1 MADVPSIDTLKVD
14 TIGAVRL
21 LTLNRSDKL
30 NAMDTALIDALIAA
44 LRSADADAAVGAIVL
59 AGAGRAFSA
68 GADIAEFKD
77 LPPEQRHRVEHRGAL
92 TASLQ
97 LFWPGLSRPVIAATQ
112 GHVLGGGCA
121 LALACDMV
129 VAAESSRFGYPEVK
143 RGILASSVTPNLAR
157 QVGTKA
163 AFELLV
169 RKSPADA
176 SGRAIPGTETA
187 TTLGF
192 PSLASVSKA
201 FRQTAGEKADLP
213 FMAATLAREL
223 RRAKTAWAAAR
234 PTLPRPA
241 CSLTAAFAPPVFL
254 PLRAVVLRRNDVF
267 AP

>member
-1 MADVPSIDTLKVD
+1 MADVPAIDSLKVD

-21 LTLNRSDKL
+21 LTLNRPDKL
-30 NAMDTALIDALIAA
+30 NAMDTVLIDALIAA
-44 LRSADADAAVGAIVL
+44 LRSADTDAAVGAIVL

-97 LFWPGLSRPVIAATQ
+97 LLLPGLSRPVIAATQ

-169 RKSPADA
+169 TGRSIDPA
-176 SGRAIPGTETA
+176 RALELGLINRIVADGQQVEAALELA
-187 TTLGF
+187 TGLAALPARALQATKRLFYRTLDVDF
-192 PSLASVSKA
+192 ARAMQLAHEA
-201 FRQTAGEKADLP
+201 HAEMRAEQRQP
-213 FMAATLAREL
+213 
-223 RRAKTAWAAAR
+223 
-234 PTLPRPA
+234 PA
-241 CSLTAAFAPPVFL
+241 P
-254 PLRAVVLRRNDVF
+254 
-267 AP
+267 

>member
-1 MADVPSIDTLKVD
+1 MADVPAIDSLKVD

-21 LTLNRSDKL
+21 LTLNRPDKL
-30 NAMDTALIDALIAA
+30 NAMDTVLIDALIAA

-97 LFWPGLSRPVIAATQ
+97 LLLPGLSRPVIAATQ

-169 RKSPADA
+169 TGRSIDPARALELGLINRIVPDGQQVEAALELAAGLAALPARALQATKRLFYRTLDA
-176 SGRAIPGTETA
+176 DFARAMQ
-187 TTLGF
+187 
-192 PSLASVSKA
+192 LAHEA
-201 FRQTAGEKADLP
+201 HAEMRAEHRQP
-213 FMAATLAREL
+213 
-223 RRAKTAWAAAR
+223 
-234 PTLPRPA
+234 PA
-241 CSLTAAFAPPVFL
+241 P
-254 PLRAVVLRRNDVF
+254 
-267 AP
+267 

>member
-1 MADVPSIDTLKVD
+1 MADVPAIDSLKVD

-21 LTLNRSDKL
+21 LTLNRPDKL

-77 LPPEQRHRVEHRGAL
+77 LPPEQRHRVEHRSAL

-97 LFWPGLSRPVIAATQ
+97 LLLPGLSRPVIAATQ

-169 RKSPADA
+169 TGRSIDPA
-176 SGRAIPGTETA
+176 RALELGLINRIVPDGQQVETA
-187 TTLGF
+187 LELAAGLAALPARALQATKRLFYRTLDADF
-192 PSLASVSKA
+192 ARAMQLAHEA
-201 FRQTAGEKADLP
+201 HAEMRAEHRQP
-213 FMAATLAREL
+213 
-223 RRAKTAWAAAR
+223 
-234 PTLPRPA
+234 PA
-241 CSLTAAFAPPVFL
+241 P
-254 PLRAVVLRRNDVF
+254 
-267 AP
+267 

>member
-1 MADVPSIDTLKVD
+1 MADVPAIDTLKVD

-21 LTLNRSDKL
+21 LTLNRPDKL

-97 LFWPGLSRPVIAATQ
+97 LLLPGLSRPVIAATQ

-169 RKSPADA
+169 TGRSIDPARALELGLINRIVPDGQQVEAALELAAGLAALPARALQATKRLFYRTLDA
-176 SGRAIPGTETA
+176 DFARAMQ
-187 TTLGF
+187 
-192 PSLASVSKA
+192 LAHEA
-201 FRQTAGEKADLP
+201 HAEMRAEHRQP
-213 FMAATLAREL
+213 
-223 RRAKTAWAAAR
+223 
-234 PTLPRPA
+234 PA
-241 CSLTAAFAPPVFL
+241 P
-254 PLRAVVLRRNDVF
+254 
-267 AP
+267 

>member
-1 MADVPSIDTLKVD
+1 MADVPAIDSLKVD

-21 LTLNRSDKL
+21 LTLNRPDKL

-97 LFWPGLSRPVIAATQ
+97 LLLPGLSRPVIAATQ

-169 RKSPADA
+169 TGRSIDPARALELGLINRIVPDGQQVEAALELAVGLAALPARALQATKRLFYRTLDA
-176 SGRAIPGTETA
+176 DFARAMQ
-187 TTLGF
+187 
-192 PSLASVSKA
+192 LAHEA
-201 FRQTAGEKADLP
+201 HAEMRAEHRQP
-213 FMAATLAREL
+213 
-223 RRAKTAWAAAR
+223 
-234 PTLPRPA
+234 PA
-241 CSLTAAFAPPVFL
+241 P
-254 PLRAVVLRRNDVF
+254 
-267 AP
+267 

>member
-1 MADVPSIDTLKVD
+1 MADVPAIDSLKVD
-14 TIGAVRL
+14 TVGSVRL
-21 LTLNRSDKL
+21 LTLNRPDKL
-30 NAMDTALIDALIAA
+30 NAMDTVLIEALIEALQA
-44 LRSADADAAVGAIVL
+44 ADADAAVGAIVL

-97 LFWPGLSRPVIAATQ
+97 LLLPGLSRPVVAATQ

-169 RKSPADA
+169 TGRSIDPA
-176 SGRAIPGTETA
+176 RAFE
-187 TTLGF
+187 LGLINRIV
-192 PSLASVSKA
+192 PDGQQVEAALELAASLAALPARALQATKRL
-201 FRQTAGEKADLP
+201 FYRTLDAD
-213 FMAATLAREL
+213 FARAMQLAHE
-223 RRAKTAWAAAR
+223 AHAEM
-234 PTLPRPA
+234 
-241 CSLTAAFAPPVFL
+241 
-254 PLRAVVLRRNDVF
+254 RAVPRHPP

>member
-1 MADVPSIDTLKVD
+1 MADVPAIDSLKVD

-21 LTLNRSDKL
+21 LTLNRPDKL

-97 LFWPGLSRPVIAATQ
+97 LLLPGLSRPVIAATQ

-169 RKSPADA
+169 TGRSIDPA
-176 SGRAIPGTETA
+176 RALELGLINRIVPDGQQVETA
-187 TTLGF
+187 LELAAGLAALPARALQATKRLFYRTLDADF
-192 PSLASVSKA
+192 ARAMQLAHEA
-201 FRQTAGEKADLP
+201 HAEMRAEHRQP
-213 FMAATLAREL
+213 
-223 RRAKTAWAAAR
+223 
-234 PTLPRPA
+234 PA
-241 CSLTAAFAPPVFL
+241 P
-254 PLRAVVLRRNDVF
+254 
-267 AP
+267 

>member
-1 MADVPSIDTLKVD
+1 MADVPAIESLKVD

-21 LTLNRSDKL
+21 LTLNRPDKL
-30 NAMDTALIDALIAA
+30 NAMDTVLIDALIEA

-97 LFWPGLSRPVIAATQ
+97 LLLPGLSRPVIAATQ

-169 RKSPADA
+169 TGRSIDPARALELGLINRIVPDGQQVEAAIELAAGLAALPARALQATKRLFYRTLDA
-176 SGRAIPGTETA
+176 DFARAMQLAHEAHAEMRATA
-187 TTLGF
+187 PQ
-192 PSLASVSKA
+192 PS
-201 FRQTAGEKADLP
+201 
-213 FMAATLAREL
+213 
-223 RRAKTAWAAAR
+223 
-234 PTLPRPA
+234 
-241 CSLTAAFAPPVFL
+241 AP
-254 PLRAVVLRRNDVF
+254 
-267 AP
+267 

>member
-1 MADVPSIDTLKVD
+1 MADVPAIDSLKVD

-21 LTLNRSDKL
+21 LTLNRPDKL
-30 NAMDTALIDALIAA
+30 NAMDTALIDALITA
-44 LRSADADAAVGAIVL
+44 LRLADADAAVGAIVL

-97 LFWPGLSRPVIAATQ
+97 LLLPGLSRPVIAATQ

-169 RKSPADA
+169 TGRSIDPARALELGLINRIVPDGQQVEAALELAAGLAALPARALQATKRLFYRTLDA
-176 SGRAIPGTETA
+176 DFARAMQ
-187 TTLGF
+187 
-192 PSLASVSKA
+192 LAHEA
-201 FRQTAGEKADLP
+201 HAEMRAEHRQP
-213 FMAATLAREL
+213 
-223 RRAKTAWAAAR
+223 
-234 PTLPRPA
+234 PA
-241 CSLTAAFAPPVFL
+241 P
-254 PLRAVVLRRNDVF
+254 
-267 AP
+267 